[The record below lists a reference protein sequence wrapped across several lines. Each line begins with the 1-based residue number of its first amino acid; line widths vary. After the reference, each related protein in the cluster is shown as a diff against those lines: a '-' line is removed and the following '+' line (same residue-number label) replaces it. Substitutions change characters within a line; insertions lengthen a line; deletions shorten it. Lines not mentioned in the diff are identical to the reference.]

1 MLLPL
6 AGKPLVLYTVDRAR
20 EARNVSR
27 VMVATDD
34 PRIFEAVTASGN
46 EAVMTSAEHQSG
58 SDRVAEVAHDL
69 AEGTVIVNVQG
80 DEPFIS
86 AKTIETAVDAMI
98 GDRGADIVTAY
109 ERIESASEILDPNVV
124 KVVVDETGRA
134 LYFSRG
140 PIPFPREAVNKW
152 GSLEIALAED
162 KGLLSGFKKHTG
174 LYVYRREYL
183 LEFTG
188 LTPTVLERTEM
199 LEQLR
204 ALEHGAVIKAVRAA
218 GRSFGVDTPDDL
230 ERVRAIVEAE
240 KGDARTSGVNA
251 FCFS

>member
-6 AGKPLVLYTVDRAR
+6 AGKPLILHTVDRAR

-27 VMVATDD
+27 VVVATDD
-34 PRIFEAVTASGN
+34 SRIFEAIRASGS
-46 EAVMTSAEHQSG
+46 EAVMTSSEHQSG
-58 SDRVAEVAHDL
+58 SDRVAEVARDL
-69 AEGTVIVNVQG
+69 AEGTIIVNVQG
-80 DEPFIS
+80 DEPLIS
-86 AKTIETAVDAMI
+86 PKTIETAVDAMI
-98 GDRGADIVTAY
+98 GDRGADIVTTY
-109 ERIESASEILDPNVV
+109 EPIESAAEILDPNVV

-134 LYFSRG
+134 LYFSRA
-140 PIPFPREAVNKW
+140 PIPFPRDAVNKW

-162 KGLLSGFKKHTG
+162 KGLLFGFKKHTG

-240 KGDARTSGVNA
+240 KGTQELAA
-251 FCFS
+251 